1 MKAIGHE
8 NESSKAQKQ
17 EQQDKSNKAQHENK
31 KA

>member
-8 NESSKAQKQ
+8 NEGNKAQKQ
-17 EQQDKSNKAQHENK
+17 EQQDKNNKAQHENK